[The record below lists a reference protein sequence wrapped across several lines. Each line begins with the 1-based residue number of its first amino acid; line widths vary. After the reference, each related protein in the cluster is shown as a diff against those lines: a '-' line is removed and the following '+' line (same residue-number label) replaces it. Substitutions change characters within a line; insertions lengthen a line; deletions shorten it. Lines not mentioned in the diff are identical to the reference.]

1 MSRAH
6 ELSKKI
12 FEIKKE
18 LHAIQKQKHDMDM
31 RVNQLN
37 EQLWRFEGEIE
48 EEQDE
53 HEYRSI

>member
-12 FEIKKE
+12 HEIKKE
-18 LHAIQKQKHDMDM
+18 LYAIQKQKHDMDM

-37 EQLWRFEGEIE
+37 EELWRAEGFLE

-53 HEYRSI
+53 HEYRHT